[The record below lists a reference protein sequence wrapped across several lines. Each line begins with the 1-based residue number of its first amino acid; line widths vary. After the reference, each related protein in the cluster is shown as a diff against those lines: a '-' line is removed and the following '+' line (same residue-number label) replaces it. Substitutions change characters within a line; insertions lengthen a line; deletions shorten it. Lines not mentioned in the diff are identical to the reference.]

1 MAKCSACGKYIS
13 AAGAASCTTCTS
25 VYHKGCVAIPDAT
38 GVPKDWI
45 CPDCKK
51 KIIRKGDNSSTPVK
65 SICGSGS
72 PAKGSDSLAAPT
84 PTEEESEISAMR
96 RELSTSMSEFREFL
110 KEFRSSVLRMEDRMN
125 DFEHRLEAVER
136 RQVEAPPVS
145 DDVAELRRT
154 VEGLKS
160 ELNIRDQ
167 EILLSD
173 LDIGHLPE
181 EKGVSPLHT
190 VTVLAAKL
198 GVTLEARDIVFAERV
213 GVLTA
218 APGGGTEARPRRVI
232 VRLARRELRDEVLRA
247 ARVRRNITTADVG
260 LAGPS
265 QRIYI
270 NERLTATN
278 RRLFQR
284 VREECRK
291 RGWRYSWTKKGRIF
305 ARQYDGKQV
314 QYFRSESDIDRVF
327 QAVAV
332 TQDCSN

>member
-51 KIIRKGDNSSTPVK
+51 KIRKGDNSSTPVK
-65 SICGSGS
+65 GIYGGET
-72 PAKGSDSLAAPT
+72 PAQISKTLTAPT
-84 PTEEESEISAMR
+84 PPSEESDISAMR
-96 RELSTSMSEFREFL
+96 RELSTSMTEFRDFL
-110 KEFRSSVLRMEDRMN
+110 KEFRSTVLRMEERMN
-125 DFEHRLEAVER
+125 DFGHRLEAVER
-136 RQVEAPPVS
+136 RQVEAPPVG

-154 VEGLKS
+154 IEGLKS

-167 EILLSD
+167 EMLLSD

-213 GVLTA
+213 GVLTVS
-218 APGGGTEARPRRVI
+218 PGGGTEARPRRVI
-232 VRLARRELRDEVLRA
+232 VRLARRELRDELLRA
-247 ARVRRNITTADVG
+247 ARVRRNINAADVG

-265 QRIYI
+265 RRIYI

-305 ARQYDGKQV
+305 ARQDDGKQV
-314 QYFRSESDIDRVF
+314 QYFRSESDLDRVF
-327 QAVAV
+327 QADAV
-332 TQDCSN
+332 TRDCSS